1 LAAVAQPLCVLAADE
16 VAAPA
21 HEAGEPPLP
30 RRHATIYLIS
40 GDGEH
45 AELRALL
52 AELLERQGI
61 ECKLDSA
68 PRFDPE
74 ALMTEDGDDARVLV
88 FLKLERE
95 RARLYFRGPGGTRFL
110 LRRLELSRGLDELG
124 SELIAQVVE
133 SSVLALLHSSA
144 GLSRDQASAELAREE
159 TSAKGPTPTP
169 RPSAPPRP
177 RQAAPAL
184 RLGAG
189 ARYAASWGGAELGLA
204 HGPGLEL
211 DLRHGSAT
219 FVRAHLSVERWFAQA
234 FRAGAIEAE
243 VQTFALRAGLAVAL
257 PLGSSQHLVSA
268 LGAGADIRRL
278 EPLRATAGAT
288 TLAAADTS
296 VLASLRGELRYELVL
311 EPLRLTGGALL
322 DVSLVDTHYD
332 FVEDGERKRV
342 VEPWPLR
349 PGVLLGLGWDF

>member
-1 LAAVAQPLCVLAADE
+1 VPAAVHEAD
-16 VAAPA
+16 APA
-21 HEAGEPPLP
+21 LP

-40 GDGEH
+40 SDGEH

-61 ECKLDSA
+61 ECKLASA

-74 ALMTEDGDDARVLV
+74 ALMTEDDDDARVLV
-88 FLKLERE
+88 FLKLEPE
-95 RARLYFRGPGGTRFL
+95 RARLYFRGPGGARFL

-159 TSAKGPTPTP
+159 TSVKGSTPTP
-169 RPSAPPRP
+169 KARPAPRP
-177 RQAAPAL
+177 RSAAPAL
-184 RLGAG
+184 RFGAG
-189 ARYAASWGGAELGLA
+189 VRYAASWGGAELGLA

-211 DLRHGSAT
+211 GLRYGST
-219 FVRAHLSVERWFAQA
+219 GFVRAHLSAERWFEQA

-243 VQTFALRAGLAVAL
+243 VQTFALRAGLSLAL

-268 LGAGADIRRL
+268 LGAGADVRRL
-278 EPLRATAGAT
+278 EPLRVTAGAT
-288 TLAAADTS
+288 TLAAPDTS
-296 VLASLRGELRYELVL
+296 VLASLRGELRYELAL
-311 EPLRLTGGALL
+311 EPLRLAGGALL

-332 FVEDGERKRV
+332 FIEGGERKRV
-342 VEPWPLR
+342 VEPWLLR
-349 PGVLLGLGWDF
+349 PGVLLGFGWDF